1 MIIGFLS
8 GGVIGLVAGIFF
20 MSMCQAASGAEE
32 LTKKFENGYQG
43 KHHALMNMDTGIFI
57 CAHHAHICF

>member
-8 GGVIGLVAGIFF
+8 GGFIGLVAGIFF

-32 LTKKFENGYQG
+32 LTKKFEDGYQ
-43 KHHALMNMDTGIFI
+43 
-57 CAHHAHICF
+57 